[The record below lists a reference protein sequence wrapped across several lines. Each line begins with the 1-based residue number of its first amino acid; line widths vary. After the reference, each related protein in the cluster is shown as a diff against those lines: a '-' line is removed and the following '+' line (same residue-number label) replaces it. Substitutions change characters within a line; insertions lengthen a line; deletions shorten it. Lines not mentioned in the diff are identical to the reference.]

1 MKIAPTTTSQPLHT
15 PPAKAARDVLGT
27 RPDLSEQPF
36 GKLVSALARG
46 QTIPPQGS
54 AETP

>member
-1 MKIAPTTTSQPLHT
+1 MKIAPTTTTAPLHT
-15 PPAKAARDVLGT
+15 PPAKAARDFLGT
-27 RPDLSEQPF
+27 RQDLSDQPF

-54 AETP
+54 FETP

>member
-1 MKIAPTTTSQPLHT
+1 MKIAPTTTIQPPHT

-27 RPDLSEQPF
+27 RPDLSDQPF

-54 AETP
+54 SETP